1 MENQVVTIDQK
12 SLMFE
17 PANLTKET
25 VKRFICPDATEQEM
39 AYFLQTCR
47 TFNLNPLKREIY
59 FVKYGDQKANILVG
73 YEVYL
78 KRAERSQKWAGM
90 EVKTEGSIKDGDLK
104 AVVKIYRKDWTNPLI
119 HEADYSEYVQ
129 RKKDGTANTFWAN
142 KPKTMIKKVAI
153 SQAFRF
159 AFPDEFDGMPYT
171 SDEVIDQEKVIDIAD
186 VEQKQSDEQKKVSAM
201 RRSLIDIKVVIG
213 EQAWSEVLT
222 WHGIKDVE
230 LLDDIELGKKIYSD
244 MKLKINTKKPIDV

>member
-1 MENQVVTIDQK
+1 MENQIATIDQK

-59 FVKYGDQKANILVG
+59 FVKYGDMKANILVG

-78 KRAERSQKWAGM
+78 KRAERSQKWGGM
-90 EVKTEGSIKDGDLK
+90 EVITEGSIKEGNLK
-104 AVVKIYRKDWTNPLI
+104 AIVKIYRKDWTNPLV

-129 RKKDGTANTFWAN
+129 KKKDGTPNTFWAN

-186 VEQKQSDEQKKVSAM
+186 VEQKQNDEQKKIDAM
-201 RRSLIDIKVVIG
+201 RRAIMDIKIAIG
-213 EQAWSEVLT
+213 DLAWAEVLT
-222 WHGIKDVE
+222 WHKVEDVM
-230 LLDDIELGKKIYSD
+230 LLEDLALGSKIYSD
-244 MKLKINTKKPIDV
+244 MKAQLGKKNGKV